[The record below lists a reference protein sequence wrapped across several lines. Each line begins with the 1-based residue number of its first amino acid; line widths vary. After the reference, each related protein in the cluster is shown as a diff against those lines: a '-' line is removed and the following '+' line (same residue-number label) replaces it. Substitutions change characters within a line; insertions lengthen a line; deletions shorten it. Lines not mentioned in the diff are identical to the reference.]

1 MKLIDHPKFGPLHRF
16 SDYHVF
22 KTLSVLS
29 DGRRKGRKQLSDKVG
44 IGEGSMRTIVDYLRD
59 QGLIDIKQTG
69 IKITGKGLDLLRKI
83 PIKVEVLDAPEFAVG
98 KHCVAVQVK
107 GAASRINIGI
117 EQRDS
122 AIKAGAE
129 GATTIIM
136 RNGKLLV
143 PPDFDIDEQRPSTA
157 SEIRRL
163 FDLEEGDLIILGT
176 AERPQQAEE
185 GALAAAFE
193 IL

>member
-1 MKLIDHPKFGPLHRF
+1 
-16 SDYHVF
+16 
-22 KTLSVLS
+22 
-29 DGRRKGRKQLSDKVG
+29 
-44 IGEGSMRTIVDYLRD
+44 MRTIVDYLRD